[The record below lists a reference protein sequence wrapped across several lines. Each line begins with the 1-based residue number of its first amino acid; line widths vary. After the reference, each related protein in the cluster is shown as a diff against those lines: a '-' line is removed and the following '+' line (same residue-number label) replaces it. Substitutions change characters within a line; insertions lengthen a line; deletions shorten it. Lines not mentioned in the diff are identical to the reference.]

1 MVQTRSMHKKTLKRR
16 SARNSYARRVR
27 KSACRGKGRST
38 CRRQSGCKY
47 TKGKKRNFC
56 RKSRN
61 TKRRMKGGSGNTT
74 HMSSKGSAMSHGP
87 VH

>member
-1 MVQTRSMHKKTLKRR
+1 MVQTRSMRKKTLKRR

-27 KSACRGKGRST
+27 KSACRGKGRYACVAT
-38 CRRQSGCKY
+38 SGCKY
-47 TKGKKRNFC
+47 TRGKKRNFC
-56 RKSRN
+56 RKTRN
-61 TKRRMKGGSGNTT
+61 TKRKMKGGNTT